1 MKTRVKICG
10 ITHLEDAQAAL
21 AAGADALG
29 FVFSESP
36 RQVDRSTAREII
48 SQLPPFT
55 NVVGVFVNEPLDVV
69 QETIKFCGLSAVQLQ
84 GDESND
90 YCQQIHVPIIKGF
103 KVGKALDVE
112 HINSYAVSAYLLD
125 THVPGQDGGT
135 GVKFDWRLLDGT
147 RFARPLIIA
156 GGLHAD
162 NVGELLRRCS
172 PQGVDVSSGV
182 SVSVRRK
189 DPEKIN
195 CFMRNA
201 ATAPAQKAAADAQA
215 FDILKDAFDQRPLVE
230 IKGKKFLINS
240 LTEQVPATPAALLT
254 YAAQK
259 VCDVEPFA
267 PGAKLVGEEDKGG
280 VLLAAVSM
288 LSGLPFGIA
297 RWYPS
302 GLEGQVQVNFDCEY
316 TSGSIYLNGVEK
328 GDKVYIVDDLV
339 STGGTLIGL
348 VEAIRHAGAEVLGIV
363 CVAEKVNY
371 GGAERVRQ
379 ATGIPVKS
387 LVQIDISGAQSAVV
401 GVSY

>member
-10 ITHLEDAQAAL
+10 ITHLDDARAAL

-29 FVFSESP
+29 FVFSASP
-36 RQVDRSTAREII
+36 RQVDHSTAREII
-48 SQLPPFT
+48 GELPPFT
-55 NVVGVFVNEPLDVV
+55 NVVGVFVNEPLHVV
-69 QETIKFCGLSAVQLQ
+69 QETVRSCGLSAVQLQ
-84 GDESND
+84 GDETND
-90 YCQQIHVPIIKGF
+90 YCQQIGVPVIKGF
-103 KVGKALDVE
+103 KVGERLDVE

-135 GVKFDWRLLDGT
+135 GVRFDWSLLNGAN
-147 RFARPLIIA
+147 FSRPLVIA

-162 NVGELLRRCS
+162 NVRELLRNVS

-182 SVSVRRK
+182 SVSARRK
-189 DPEKIN
+189 DPVKIAR
-195 CFMRNA
+195 FMRNA
-201 ATAPAQKAAADAQA
+201 ATASLREVAPHAQEVDL
-215 FDILKDAFDQRPLVE
+215 LKDAFDQRPLVE

-240 LTEQVPATPAALLT
+240 LTEQVPATPAALLA
-254 YAAQK
+254 YAARK

-267 PGAKLVGEEDKGG
+267 AGAKLVGEEDKGG

-316 TSGSIYLNGVEK
+316 TSGSLYLNGVEK

-348 VEAIRHAGAEVLGIV
+348 VQAIRNAGAEVLGIV
-363 CVAEKVNY
+363 CVAEKINY
-371 GGAERVRQ
+371 GGADRVRQ

-387 LVQIDISGAQSAVV
+387 LVQIDISGARSAVV

>member
-1 MKTRVKICG
+1 M
-10 ITHLEDAQAAL
+10 
-21 AAGADALG
+21 
-29 FVFSESP
+29 
-36 RQVDRSTAREII
+36 
-48 SQLPPFT
+48 
-55 NVVGVFVNEPLDVV
+55 
-69 QETIKFCGLSAVQLQ
+69 
-84 GDESND
+84 
-90 YCQQIHVPIIKGF
+90 
-103 KVGKALDVE
+103 
-112 HINSYAVSAYLLD
+112 
-125 THVPGQDGGT
+125 
-135 GVKFDWRLLDGT
+135 
-147 RFARPLIIA
+147 
-156 GGLHAD
+156 
-162 NVGELLRRCS
+162 
-172 PQGVDVSSGV
+172 
-182 SVSVRRK
+182 
-189 DPEKIN
+189 
-195 CFMRNA
+195 
-201 ATAPAQKAAADAQA
+201 
-215 FDILKDAFDQRPLVE
+215 
-230 IKGKKFLINS
+230 
-240 LTEQVPATPAALLT
+240 
-254 YAAQK
+254 
-259 VCDVEPFA
+259 
-267 PGAKLVGEEDKGG
+267 VGEEDKGG